1 LEKYKREKNVLYTNG
16 EITMIGGESMKVAII
31 APHVWKPMVCD
42 GMFFAGKTDM
52 QVPNL
57 SKLND
62 KRRIENEGW
71 SFDFSQ

>member
-1 LEKYKREKNVLYTNG
+1 
-16 EITMIGGESMKVAII
+16 
-31 APHVWKPMVCD
+31 MVCD
-42 GMFFAGKTDM
+42 GMFFAGKIDM

-71 SFDFSQ
+71 SFDSSQ